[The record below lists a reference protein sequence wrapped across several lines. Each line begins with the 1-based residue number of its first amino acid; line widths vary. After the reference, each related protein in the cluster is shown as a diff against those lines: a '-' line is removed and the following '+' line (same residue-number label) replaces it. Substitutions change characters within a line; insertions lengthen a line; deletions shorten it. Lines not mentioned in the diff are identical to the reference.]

1 MKLYD
6 PLTSRRAG
14 SAEGFNPAAAPI
26 PQGRESFPES
36 NPTRS
41 PAWDTTTARQTFRLG
56 ASKLESRG
64 VHALLAAV
72 LLGCVAGGFGYYLRA
87 FGEPTISTLA
97 AREIP
102 SVGYFVSTLT
112 FSEVAEA
119 KALLEA
125 SAEQII
131 QELRERPGAGVA
143 RVNASVIPRGEGSN
157 SPYTRAVRD
166 LESSIAEFK
175 GTAQEIVLSQEM
187 LWLLWRESQYDRFVE
202 VYLNTLYEHPT
213 AGLVGRFA
221 GKALQSSR
229 IVGREEEMLK
239 AFRQVTS
246 IPTEFVS
253 KRQVIAALEATALVA
268 QASLAKDKAS
278 L

>member
-1 MKLYD
+1 MRLYD

-14 SAEGFNPAAAPI
+14 SAESFSPAAAPI
-26 PQGRESFPES
+26 PQVPGSFPES
-36 NPTRS
+36 NPAR
-41 PAWDTTTARQTFRLG
+41 PLAWVATTARRTFRVG
-56 ASKLESRG
+56 ANPLEGCG
-64 VHALLAAV
+64 VHALIGAV
-72 LLGCVAGGFGYYLRA
+72 LLVLIAGGFGYYLRA
-87 FGEPTISTLA
+87 FGEPAIWTLA

-102 SVGYFVSTLT
+102 AVGYFVSTLS

-125 SAEQII
+125 SADQII

-143 RVNASVIPRGEGSN
+143 RVNARVIPRGEGSN

-166 LESSIAEFK
+166 LESRIEEFK

-221 GKALQSSR
+221 GKALQGSR
-229 IVGREEEMLK
+229 IVGREQEMLQ

-246 IPTEFVS
+246 IPLEFES
-253 KRQVIAALEATALVA
+253 KRQVMAALEATALIA
-268 QASLAKDKAS
+268 QTAPSKNNASL
-278 L
+278 